1 MKQNNMKSEYKHP
14 QTAIFM
20 IESDGFIA
28 GSGFKLDKSGQVGYS
43 KNSETEEQF
52 TRKNNGIG
60 NGLWEDMK

>member
-1 MKQNNMKSEYKHP
+1 MNQNMKFKYQRP
-14 QTAIFM
+14 QTTIFM
-20 IESDGFIA
+20 IESNGFIA

-43 KNSETEEQF
+43 KSSETEEQF